1 METENSPK
9 AGETKVVIKEEVPP
23 NVQKPLGLEQ
33 EGKIQQPVPIQEGE
47 IIYRHFDSD
56 DIVRIRTGTI
66 ITDIESIK
74 GNQQQGKDLELKE
87 RFSIDMGQLQ
97 KITVCLAIKKC
108 PWFSDDINEE
118 DGVTEEIYQRR
129 MSIEFRKIPIK
140 ESDRAF
146 KEGQKFNKVE
156 FNAGDLKKK

>member
-9 AGETKVVIKEEVPP
+9 ADETKVEIKEQVPE

-33 EGKIQQPVPIQEGE
+33 EGKTQVQPGPIEEGQ

-56 DIVRIRTGTI
+56 DIVRIRSGTVI
-66 ITDIESIK
+66 ADIENIK
-74 GNQQQGKDLELKE
+74 SNRQDEEVELKE

-118 DGVTEEIYQRR
+118 YGVTEEIYIRR
-129 MSIEFRKIPIK
+129 MRTEFRKIPIK

-146 KEGQKFNKVE
+146 KEGQKFNKAE
-156 FNAGDLKKK
+156 FKVGDLKKK